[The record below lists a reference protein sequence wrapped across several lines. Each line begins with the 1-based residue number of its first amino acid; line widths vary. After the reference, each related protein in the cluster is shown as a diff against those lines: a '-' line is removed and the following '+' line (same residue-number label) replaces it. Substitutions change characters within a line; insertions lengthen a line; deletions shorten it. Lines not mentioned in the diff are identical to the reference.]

1 MKRLRP
7 KRSTELNFIS
17 RCDEK
22 RSITR
27 RMWKSFRVGFE
38 NSFTHTNFSWISIIK
53 PIKSKVTAEP
63 CFRKATCRR
72 TIGPFES
79 DFRTYIKIIQQ
90 Y

>member
-1 MKRLRP
+1 MKSLRH
-7 KRSTELNFIS
+7 KRSTEFSVIF

-38 NSFTHTNFSWISIIK
+38 ISFAHTKFSWISIIK
-53 PIKSKVTAEP
+53 PTKSKVTAEP

-72 TIGPFES
+72 TIGPSES
-79 DFRTYIKIIQQ
+79 DFRTYVKFIKK